1 MHFESIS
8 FFSYVTAFAGG
19 IALSF
24 TPCVFPLVP
33 VVLAVIG
40 ACGGESRKRD
50 FFLSSIYV
58 LGMAVT
64 FSVLGAAAAAAGALL
79 GFLRTNPVVNLVIG
93 NIILLF
99 GLSAL
104 GALDLPVFN
113 FHRAGMG
120 RLARGR
126 GVAPVFLM
134 GVASGFFGVP
144 CAAPVL
150 GAILLFIAS
159 TGSIFLGFSLL
170 FVFALGLGML
180 LLISGLFAGALK
192 SLSGSARVMNIT
204 QKILAAGMIIFAQY
218 FIFKAGQYAARGW
231 F

>member
-1 MHFESIS
+1 MQFESIS

-19 IALSF
+19 VALSF

-40 ACGGESRKRD
+40 ASGGESRKRD
-50 FFLSSIYV
+50 FFLSCVYV
-58 LGMAVT
+58 LGMAFT

-79 GFLRTNPVVNLVIG
+79 GFLRTNPVVNLIIG

-99 GLSAL
+99 GLSAI
-104 GALDLPVFN
+104 GAFDLPVFN
-113 FHRAGMG
+113 LHRAGIG
-120 RLARGR
+120 RLVRGK
-126 GVAPVFLM
+126 GAAPVFLM

-159 TGSIFLGFSLL
+159 TGSVFLGFSLL
-170 FVFALGLGML
+170 FVFALGLGL
-180 LLISGLFAGALK
+180 LLMIAGIFAGALK
-192 SLSGSARVMNIT
+192 SLAGSARAMGII
-204 QKILAAGMIIFAQY
+204 QKALAAGMIIFAQY
-218 FIFKAGQYAARGW
+218 FIFKAGYYAVNGGL
-231 F
+231 